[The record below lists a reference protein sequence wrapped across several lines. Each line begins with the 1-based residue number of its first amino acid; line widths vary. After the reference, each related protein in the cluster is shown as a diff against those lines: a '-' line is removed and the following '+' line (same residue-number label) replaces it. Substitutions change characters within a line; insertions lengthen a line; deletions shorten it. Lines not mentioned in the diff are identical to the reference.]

1 MTILVRTKSRP
12 FELTAVSPGELIDL
26 ERWDLILT
34 DLTRLYSNWFVYESG
49 PSVDVESLTITITKV
64 GQGSPIVGPT
74 SSGIQNV
81 GTGNYQFLW
90 SEDDRDGP
98 GDYSVVWNAID
109 AAGQAVQASETVT
122 LPA

>member
-1 MTILVRTKSRP
+1 MTILVRTTARP
-12 FELTAVSPGELIDL
+12 FELTSVSLEELVDL
-26 ERWDLILT
+26 ERWGMIHTSLA
-34 DLTRLYSNWFVYESG
+34 RLYSNWYVYESG

-64 GQGSPIVGPT
+64 GQGSPIFGPS

-90 SEDDRDGP
+90 SEQFRDGP

-109 AAGQAVQASETVT
+109 AAGEPIQASETVT
-122 LPA
+122 LT